1 MEIEIP
7 TEQLHNSQA
16 EASKLLELPM
26 FDNNES
32 EAKRHRT
39 KEVTER
45 NQLPIPNTSETILRY
60 GLSETQTAAVA
71 SAYLMDLIQAGHLP
85 ASDVKLTVDSS
96 KVKRGRDKVMA
107 AARERGN
114 KESLE
119 DNIKAIFFDGQKDK
133 TKVKIY
139 KEETGKHHPRL
150 VKENHVTMVS
160 EPDGKYRHHFTPEE
174 PNGSNKPA
182 KEEAKKIYEWLKENK
197 VEESIKL
204 VGGDSTNSNTGW
216 AGGAIAWLEKLLGKK
231 LFWAICMLH
240 TNELPLRQ
248 G

>member
-71 SAYLMDLIQAGHLP
+71 SAYLMDLIRAGHLP
-85 ASDVKLTVDSS
+85 PSDVKL
-96 KVKRGRDKVMA
+96 R
-107 AARERGN
+107 
-114 KESLE
+114 
-119 DNIKAIFFDGQKDK
+119 KDIRK
-133 TKVKIY
+133 
-139 KEETGKHHPRL
+139 KHL
-150 VKENHVTMVS
+150 S
-160 EPDGKYRHHFTPEE
+160 FGY
-174 PNGSNKPA
+174 
-182 KEEAKKIYEWLKENK
+182 
-197 VEESIKL
+197 
-204 VGGDSTNSNTGW
+204 
-216 AGGAIAWLEKLLGKK
+216 
-231 LFWAICMLH
+231 
-240 TNELPLRQ
+240 
-248 G
+248 